1 MLFNSAL
8 RYQKSH
14 ISKKCNETTR
24 DFSEIVKPFLAD
36 KGSIVNSNIPWI
48 IYRKIAS
55 NVKKL
60 V

>member
-8 RYQKSH
+8 RCQKLH
-14 ISKKCNETTR
+14 ISKKCNKTTR
-24 DFSEIVKPFLAD
+24 GFSEIVKPFLAD
-36 KGSIVNSNIPWI
+36 EGSIVNSNIPWI
-48 IYRKIAS
+48 IYRKIDS

>member
-36 KGSIVNSNIPWI
+36 KGSIVNSNIP
-48 IYRKIAS
+48 
-55 NVKKL
+55 
-60 V
+60 